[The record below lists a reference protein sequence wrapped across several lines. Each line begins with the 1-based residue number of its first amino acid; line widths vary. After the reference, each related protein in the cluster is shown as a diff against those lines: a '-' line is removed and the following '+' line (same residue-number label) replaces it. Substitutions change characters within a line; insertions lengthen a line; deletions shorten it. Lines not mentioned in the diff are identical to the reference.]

1 MFISRMHSPKR
12 RGNQISTLWL
22 KWSQMYF
29 INGLLCLEHADY
41 YLFEQHWLLFSW
53 GQNLL
58 DMQYVWQSFLYTVDC
73 LCVQTVICTYNTC
86 WMLCL
91 CWCPVLKTLSS
102 VWGFSGFNIE
112 TYPWN
117 QQLTESRI
125 IHKIFSAMDLL
136 KKELYPLVN

>member
-1 MFISRMHSPKR
+1 MYISRMHSPKR
-12 RGNQISTLWL
+12 RGNQINTLWL

-73 LCVQTVICTYNTC
+73 LCVQAVICTYKTC
-86 WMLCL
+86 WCSVYVDALFWRHYRAFGGSVVL
-91 CWCPVLKTLSS
+91 TLKHIPV
-102 VWGFSGFNIE
+102 
-112 TYPWN
+112 N
-117 QQLTESRI
+117 QELTESRI
-125 IHKIFSAMDLL
+125 IHKIFSAMDLP